1 MTVQLRELTSVPIK
15 VVVGFPPI
23 AKAIIEYG
31 GTPELLLT
39 AVLNGF
45 TVIGSDTHV
54 ANEVEATYGSQRGN
68 VRQIVVSHG

>member
-54 ANEVEATYGSQRGN
+54 ANVEATYGSQRGN

>member
-31 GTPELLLT
+31 GTPELLLA

-45 TVIGSDTHV
+45 TVIGRDTHV
-54 ANEVEATYGSQRGN
+54 ANDVEATFGRRGGML
-68 VRQIVVSHG
+68 SKLW